1 MEAFEIKTTK
11 DKLIITVDRS
21 AVDVRAVTNLVK
33 RLRVE
38 QLVKKANFDDDI
50 LELAER
56 IKKDWWK
63 KNKKRFLEENGD
75 GDRD

>member
-1 MEAFEIKTTK
+1 MEAFEIKSTK

-21 AVDVRAVTNLVK
+21 TVDARVVTNLVK

-38 QLVKKANFDDDI
+38 QLVKKADFDDDI

>member
-1 MEAFEIKTTK
+1 MEVFEIKSTK

-21 AVDVRAVTNLVK
+21 AVDPRFLTNLVK

-38 QLVKKANFDDDI
+38 QLIRKANFDDDI

-75 GDRD
+75 GDRG

>member
-1 MEAFEIKTTK
+1 MEVFEIKTTK

-21 AVDVRAVTNLVK
+21 AVDVRFLTNLVK

-38 QLVKKANFDDDI
+38 QLIRKANFDDDI

-63 KNKKRFLEENGD
+63 KIKKGS
-75 GDRD
+75 

>member
-1 MEAFEIKTTK
+1 MEVFEIKSTR

-21 AVDVRAVTNLVK
+21 AVDARFLTNLVK

-38 QLVKKANFDDDI
+38 QLIRKANFDDDI

-75 GDRD
+75 GDRG